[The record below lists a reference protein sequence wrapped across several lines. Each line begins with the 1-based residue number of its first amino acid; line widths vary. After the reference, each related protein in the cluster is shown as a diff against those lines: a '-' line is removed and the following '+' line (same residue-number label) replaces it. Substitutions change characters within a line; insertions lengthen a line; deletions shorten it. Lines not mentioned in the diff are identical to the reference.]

1 MEHRKSRTRAFLCRF
16 NGSIRLL
23 MRIIGIERNE
33 NLSEWLNV
41 RIFGKV
47 VETEKSLA
55 LAMQKAKELQAREK
69 ENTRTPFIII
79 VKDNA
84 K

>member
-1 MEHRKSRTRAFLCRF
+1 
-16 NGSIRLL
+16 
-23 MRIIGIERNE
+23 MRVIGIERNK

-41 RIFGKV
+41 RVFGKV

-55 LAMQKAKELQAREK
+55 LAMQKAQELQAK
-69 ENTRTPFIII
+69 EQANTRTPFIII

>member
-1 MEHRKSRTRAFLCRF
+1 
-16 NGSIRLL
+16 
-23 MRIIGIERNE
+23 MRVIGIERNE
-33 NLSEWLNV
+33 NLSDWLNV

-55 LAMQKAKELQAREK
+55 VAMEKAKELQAKEK

>member
-1 MEHRKSRTRAFLCRF
+1 MKFI
-16 NGSIRLL
+16 N
-23 MRIIGIERNE
+23 IEKNE
-33 NLSEWLNV
+33 NFSEWLNI

-55 LAMQKAKELQAREK
+55 LAMQKAQELQSQEQV
-69 ENTRTPFIII
+69 NTRTPFIII
-79 VKDNA
+79 VNQNA

>member
-1 MEHRKSRTRAFLCRF
+1 
-16 NGSIRLL
+16 
-23 MRIIGIERNE
+23 MRIIDIERNE

-55 LAMQKAKELQAREK
+55 SAMEKAKELQAKEK
-69 ENTRTPFIII
+69 ENTRNPVIII
-79 VKDNA
+79 VKENA

>member
-1 MEHRKSRTRAFLCRF
+1 
-16 NGSIRLL
+16 
-23 MRIIGIERNE
+23 MRIIDIERNE

-55 LAMQKAKELQAREK
+55 LAMEKAKELQAREK
-69 ENTRTPFIII
+69 RKHSYPFIII

>member
-1 MEHRKSRTRAFLCRF
+1 MK
-16 NGSIRLL
+16 
-23 MRIIGIERNE
+23 IINIERNE

-55 LAMQKAKELQAREK
+55 LAMQKAQELQSQEQ

-79 VKDNA
+79 VNQNA

>member
-1 MEHRKSRTRAFLCRF
+1 MK
-16 NGSIRLL
+16 
-23 MRIIGIERNE
+23 IINIEKNE
-33 NLSEWLNV
+33 NFSEWLNI

-55 LAMQKAKELQAREK
+55 LAMQKAQELQSQEQV
-69 ENTRTPFIII
+69 NTRTPFIII
-79 VKDNA
+79 VNQNA

>member
-1 MEHRKSRTRAFLCRF
+1 
-16 NGSIRLL
+16 
-23 MRIIGIERNE
+23 MRIIDIERNE

-55 LAMQKAKELQAREK
+55 LAMEKAKELQAREK

>member
-1 MEHRKSRTRAFLCRF
+1 MKLI
-16 NGSIRLL
+16 N
-23 MRIIGIERNE
+23 IEKNE

-55 LAMQKAKELQAREK
+55 LAMQKAEEIQAKEQA
-69 ENTRTPFIII
+69 NTRTPFIII
-79 VKDNA
+79 VNQNA

>member
-1 MEHRKSRTRAFLCRF
+1 MSDLTNRWASLAEEASARAQ
-16 NGSIRLL
+16 
-23 MRIIGIERNE
+23 

-55 LAMQKAKELQAREK
+55 LAMEKAKELQAQEQP
-69 ENTRTPFIII
+69 NTRSPFIII
-79 VKDNA
+79 VNQNA

>member
-1 MEHRKSRTRAFLCRF
+1 MK
-16 NGSIRLL
+16 
-23 MRIIGIERNE
+23 IINIERNE

-55 LAMQKAKELQAREK
+55 LAMQKAQELQSQEQA
-69 ENTRTPFIII
+69 NTRTPFIII
-79 VKDNA
+79 VNQNA

>member
-1 MEHRKSRTRAFLCRF
+1 MKLI
-16 NGSIRLL
+16 N
-23 MRIIGIERNE
+23 IEKNQ

-55 LAMQKAKELQAREK
+55 LAMEKAKELQAQEQA
-69 ENTRTPFIII
+69 NTRTPFLII
-79 VKDNA
+79 VKQNA
-84 K
+84 KRK

>member
-1 MEHRKSRTRAFLCRF
+1 MK
-16 NGSIRLL
+16 
-23 MRIIGIERNE
+23 IINIERNQ
-33 NLSEWLNV
+33 NLAEWLNV

-55 LAMQKAKELQAREK
+55 LAMQKAQELQSQEQA
-69 ENTRTPFIII
+69 NTRTPFIII
-79 VKDNA
+79 VNQNA

>member
-1 MEHRKSRTRAFLCRF
+1 MKLI
-16 NGSIRLL
+16 N
-23 MRIIGIERNE
+23 IEKNQ

-55 LAMQKAKELQAREK
+55 LAMEKAKELQAQEQA
-69 ENTRTPFIII
+69 NTRTPFLII
-79 VKDNA
+79 VKQNA

>member
-1 MEHRKSRTRAFLCRF
+1 MQL
-16 NGSIRLL
+16 ID
-23 MRIIGIERNE
+23 IERNQ
-33 NLSEWLNV
+33 NFADWLNV

-55 LAMQKAKELQAREK
+55 EAMEKAKELQAK
-69 ENTRTPFIII
+69 EQKNTNTPFIII
-79 VKDNA
+79 VKENA

>member
-1 MEHRKSRTRAFLCRF
+1 
-16 NGSIRLL
+16 
-23 MRIIGIERNE
+23 MRIIGIERNP
-33 NLSEWLNV
+33 NFSEWLNV

-55 LAMQKAKELQAREK
+55 LAMEKAKELQAKEK
-69 ENTRTPFIII
+69 ENTKTPFIII

>member
-1 MEHRKSRTRAFLCRF
+1 MK
-16 NGSIRLL
+16 
-23 MRIIGIERNE
+23 IINIERNQ
-33 NLSEWLNV
+33 NLAEWLNV

-55 LAMQKAKELQAREK
+55 LAMQKAQELQAK
-69 ENTRTPFIII
+69 EQANTRTPFIII

>member
-1 MEHRKSRTRAFLCRF
+1 MK
-16 NGSIRLL
+16 
-23 MRIIGIERNE
+23 IINIEKNE

-55 LAMQKAKELQAREK
+55 LAMQKAEELQDK
-69 ENTRTPFIII
+69 EQRNTRTPFIII
-79 VKDNA
+79 VNQNA

>member
-1 MEHRKSRTRAFLCRF
+1 MKLI
-16 NGSIRLL
+16 N
-23 MRIIGIERNE
+23 IEKNE
-33 NLSEWLNV
+33 NFSEWLNV

-55 LAMQKAKELQAREK
+55 LAMQKAKELQTQEQK
-69 ENTRTPFIII
+69 NTRTPFIII
-79 VKDNA
+79 VNQNA

>member
-1 MEHRKSRTRAFLCRF
+1 MK
-16 NGSIRLL
+16 
-23 MRIIGIERNE
+23 IINIEKNE

-55 LAMQKAKELQAREK
+55 SAMEKAKELQAKEK

-79 VKDNA
+79 VNQNA

>member
-1 MEHRKSRTRAFLCRF
+1 
-16 NGSIRLL
+16 
-23 MRIIGIERNE
+23 MRIIDIERNE

-55 LAMQKAKELQAREK
+55 LAMQKAQELQSQEQA
-69 ENTRTPFIII
+69 NTRTPFIII
-79 VKDNA
+79 VNQNA

>member
-1 MEHRKSRTRAFLCRF
+1 MK
-16 NGSIRLL
+16 
-23 MRIIGIERNE
+23 IINIERNQ
-33 NLSEWLNV
+33 NLAEWLNV

-55 LAMQKAKELQAREK
+55 LAMQKAQELQTQEQA
-69 ENTRTPFIII
+69 NTRTPFIII
-79 VKDNA
+79 VNQNA

>member
-1 MEHRKSRTRAFLCRF
+1 MK
-16 NGSIRLL
+16 
-23 MRIIGIERNE
+23 IINIEKNE

-55 LAMQKAKELQAREK
+55 LAMQKAEELQAKEK

-79 VKDNA
+79 VNQNA

>member
-1 MEHRKSRTRAFLCRF
+1 MK
-16 NGSIRLL
+16 
-23 MRIIGIERNE
+23 IINIEKNE

-55 LAMQKAKELQAREK
+55 LAMQKAKELQAK
-69 ENTRTPFIII
+69 EQQSTRTPFIII
-79 VKDNA
+79 VNQNA
-84 K
+84 KS

>member
-1 MEHRKSRTRAFLCRF
+1 
-16 NGSIRLL
+16 
-23 MRIIGIERNE
+23 MRIIDIERNE

-41 RIFGKV
+41 RVFGKV

-55 LAMQKAKELQAREK
+55 LAMQKAQELQAK
-69 ENTRTPFIII
+69 EQANTKTPFIII
-79 VKDNA
+79 VKENA

>member
-1 MEHRKSRTRAFLCRF
+1 
-16 NGSIRLL
+16 
-23 MRIIGIERNE
+23 MRIIDIERNE

-55 LAMQKAKELQAREK
+55 LAMQKAQELQAK
-69 ENTRTPFIII
+69 EQANTKTPFIII
-79 VKDNA
+79 VKENA

>member
-1 MEHRKSRTRAFLCRF
+1 MKLI
-16 NGSIRLL
+16 N
-23 MRIIGIERNE
+23 IEKNE
-33 NLSEWLNV
+33 NFSEWLNI

-55 LAMQKAKELQAREK
+55 LAMQKAKELQSK
-69 ENTRTPFIII
+69 EQANTRTPFIII
-79 VKDNA
+79 VNQNA

>member
-1 MEHRKSRTRAFLCRF
+1 MK
-16 NGSIRLL
+16 
-23 MRIIGIERNE
+23 IINIERNQ
-33 NLSEWLNV
+33 NLAEWLNV

-55 LAMQKAKELQAREK
+55 SAMEKAKELQAKEK

-79 VKDNA
+79 VKENA

>member
-1 MEHRKSRTRAFLCRF
+1 MKLI
-16 NGSIRLL
+16 SI
-23 MRIIGIERNE
+23 EKNE
-33 NLSEWLNV
+33 NLREWLNV

-55 LAMQKAKELQAREK
+55 LAMEKAKELQAQEQP
-69 ENTRTPFIII
+69 NTRSPFIII
-79 VKDNA
+79 VNQNA

>member
-1 MEHRKSRTRAFLCRF
+1 MK
-16 NGSIRLL
+16 
-23 MRIIGIERNE
+23 IINIERNE
-33 NLSEWLNV
+33 NLAEWLNV

-55 LAMQKAKELQAREK
+55 LAMQKAEELQDK
-69 ENTRTPFIII
+69 EQRNTRTPFIII
-79 VKDNA
+79 VNQNA